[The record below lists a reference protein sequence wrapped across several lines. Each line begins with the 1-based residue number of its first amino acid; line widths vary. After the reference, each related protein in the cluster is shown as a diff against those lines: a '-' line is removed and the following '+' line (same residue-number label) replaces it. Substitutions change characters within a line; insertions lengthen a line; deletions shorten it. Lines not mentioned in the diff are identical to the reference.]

1 MKSFTNDDFLRL
13 VEELTERQYGL
24 DSSDE
29 ESEHYWMPAD
39 ALAKDKIKKPGEGG
53 SIDITKIRKEDIQDM
68 LYKHTNFK
76 IGVFLIRIT
85 KYHSYPV
92 KNKASTDLKMDL
104 AFWHEVTKT
113 PTGAPCKMT
122 YRFDIGKDNRFSNRS
137 WLSYLTSKAIMKD
150 VPVETV
156 VDIFR
161 WFQALHRMTAFL

>member
-24 DSSDE
+24 DSADE
-29 ESEHYWMPAD
+29 ESENYWMPAD
-39 ALAKDKIKKPGEGG
+39 PAAKDKIKKPGEGG
-53 SIDITKIRKEDIQDM
+53 GIDISKIRKEDIQDM

-113 PTGAPCKMT
+113 ATGAPCKMT